1 MTMTDPTQ
9 SDLATSGAEAA
20 PASQVLTPVQSAT
33 DDDDLSSAVR
43 ELTAIVAG
51 SLSLKDLLTRV
62 ASSAVLAIPGA
73 DVAGATLLQAGR
85 VENVVQ
91 SLGASAELASQIDA
105 IQYEMVDEGPCITA
119 ALEAGPVWSGSLG
132 GDRRWPRFGPR
143 AGRLGVH
150 SVLSLPLILAGDTV
164 VGALNVYSR
173 AKDAFDEHAV
183 QLGQLFAAPAAAAVH
198 NAQVLAQAQ
207 TQAAHLQAALGSRAV
222 IDQAIGILRS
232 RSGATAEE
240 AFARLRQISQ
250 SENVKLVTV
259 AQHMVDEAVRRARV
273 RHTTTD

>member
-1 MTMTDPTQ
+1 MTDPTQ
-9 SDLATSGAEAA
+9 SDPDTGGAEAA
-20 PASQVLTPVQSAT
+20 PASQVLTPVQTAA
-33 DDDDLSSAVR
+33 DDTDLSSAVS

-51 SLSLKDLLTRV
+51 SLSLEELLTRV
-62 ASSAVLAIPGA
+62 ASAAVLAIPGA
-73 DVAGATLLQAGR
+73 DVAGATLLQAGK
-85 VENVVQ
+85 VEHVVQ

-164 VGALNVYSR
+164 IGALNVYSR

-232 RSGATAEE
+232 RTGATAEE
-240 AFARLRQISQ
+240 AFARLRRISQ

-259 AQHMVDEAVRRARV
+259 AQHTVDEAVRRARA
-273 RHTTTD
+273 RKANTE